1 MNNPYQGLSETFA
14 DACRKADEER
24 QREHKGN
31 GAAGSEQPRLE
42 THVMSDLESKTFD
55 PLQWI
60 IPNYIP
66 EGVTLLAG
74 KPKIGKSWL
83 VLGTALG
90 RGEGTSVLDQVCPKG
105 DVLYCALEDN
115 ERRMKERTTIL
126 LAANSGWPGN
136 VHIAYKLNDLDHG
149 CIEQLLTW
157 VRTHPSISLIIIDTL
172 ANIRGRRAKDEDQ
185 YQCDYRTMKALLD
198 FSRQI
203 GISII
208 VVHHVRKA
216 TAEDVFDTI
225 SGTNGFSAVADTLV
239 VLTRND
245 DQLRLA
251 TRGRDAPPEDKVV
264 DFDQESGAWSVL
276 NDYEPEDRGAT
287 QTNHLIIAALGPK
300 DYPST
305 PAAVAKM
312 TNLPEGTVR
321 QALRRLA
328 RNGKIG
334 KGGYGS
340 YYAL

>member
-1 MNNPYQGLSETFA
+1 MTNPYEGLSETFA
-14 DACRKADEER
+14 DACRKADEQW

-31 GAAGSEQPRLE
+31 GTGSKQPRLE
-42 THVMSDLESKTFD
+42 THVMSDLENKTFK

-60 IPNYIP
+60 IPHYIP

-90 RGEGTSVLDQVCPKG
+90 RGEGTCVLGETCAKG
-105 DVLYCALEDN
+105 NVLYCALEDN

-126 LAANSGWPGN
+126 LAANSGWPDN
-136 VHIAYKLNDLDHG
+136 VHVAYKLNDLDHG

-157 VRTHPSISLIIIDTL
+157 INDNPGISLIIIDTL

-185 YQCDYRTMKALLD
+185 YQTDYRTMKALLD
-198 FSRQI
+198 LNRQT

-239 VLTRND
+239 VLTRNS

-264 DFDQESGAWSVL
+264 DFDQESGTWSVL
-276 NDYEPEDRGAT
+276 NDYEPENRAMT
-287 QTNHLIIAALGPK
+287 QTNDLIIAALGPK

-328 RNGKIG
+328 RSGKIG